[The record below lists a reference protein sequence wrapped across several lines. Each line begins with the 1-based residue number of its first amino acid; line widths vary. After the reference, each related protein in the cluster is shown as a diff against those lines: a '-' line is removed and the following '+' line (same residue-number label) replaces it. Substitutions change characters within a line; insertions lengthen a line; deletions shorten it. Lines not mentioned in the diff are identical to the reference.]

1 MKLKKDRFRLF
12 CLFSIIFFQVNFA
25 AEITVD
31 NQISTKT
38 DNIKQQV
45 STDINYGKIP
55 LYFIPNKGQVSS
67 EARFYAKTHN
77 YTLWMTGKGLV
88 FDRLWKVSNEKV
100 ITNPESGTREDYKQS
115 TRAEAYRSDIDG
127 KMGEAS
133 KEHGEFK
140 RDVSR
145 LQFIGANE
153 KTEIIAGE
161 HTGNKVNFFIGNDQS
176 KWSDNI
182 ETSKSVVY
190 KEIYNGIDLTIYGT
204 ESQIE
209 YDWIVRP
216 GASPASIVFRYENAE
231 STEIDSTGDLVVH
244 NISGDLVH
252 KKPLSYQVI
261 DGKRIDVDVDFKK
274 YTDGSYGFNVSQ
286 YSADYVLIIDPLIA
300 AYSTYLG
307 GSNVD
312 EAADIAVDS
321 SGAAYIAGCTFSVDF
336 PVVNQYQGR
345 QGALDLFVTKLSPS
359 GNTILYST
367 YIGGSLDDF
376 CDGIAIDSNGAAYVT
391 GGTYST
397 DFPLVNQYQGNQPD
411 IDAFVFKLSPS
422 GNSLSYSTYLGGISI
437 ERGRDIAVD
446 SSGSAYVTGETI
458 SADFPLVNQYQG
470 NMGDYDAFVTKL
482 SPSGNSLLYST
493 HLGGSSLE
501 IAWGIA
507 VDSSGSAYVTGVT
520 RSADFPLENEYQGTL
535 NFVDAFVTKLSPSGN
550 TLVFSTYLGGS
561 SFDGGLGIATDSSNA
576 VYITG
581 YTSSADFPLVNEYQ
595 GYQGSM
601 DAFVAKFSP
610 SGSILLYSTCFGGS
624 GQEGPIGGIAV
635 DSSGAAYV
643 VGWTTSSDLP
653 LVGQYQGYNGGNDA
667 FLFNLSPQGDDL
679 QYSTYIGGSWRDDGC
694 GIAVDSSGA
703 AYVTGFTFSPDFPLV
718 NQYQGKSGSDDA
730 FIVKLIWQNPNTAP
744 VAVINA
750 DRFGGVAP
758 VMINFDGTSS
768 YDKDGTIVNWRW
780 NFGDGS
786 SSTDAIT
793 SHEYTI
799 PGEFT
804 VTLQVRDNDGIWS
817 PITGEKILIL
827 ENMESLTCNMTVNPV
842 MFKANGRETGTV
854 STALS
859 VNGNVIF
866 TDMGLTFSASS
877 GAVMG
882 DRQFDKNSGV
892 LAETLSS
899 GSPGS
904 FSVYTM
910 LDGQSVCQTTVQYT
924 WPIAPNDLQVTVHED
939 RGLLEG
945 VLYAS
950 LTWTDNPEDIYPTA
964 GFNVYKS
971 ITGGAWTL
979 VTSLPANAR
988 SYTIENLPS
997 REEIRVGVSKID
1009 TEGDES
1015 DMIIQT
1021 IENN

>member
-25 AEITVD
+25 AEKTVD

-77 YTLWMTGKGLV
+77 YTLWMTGKELV

-115 TRAEAYRSDIDG
+115 TRVEAHRSDING
-127 KMGEAS
+127 KMDETS
-133 KEHGEFK
+133 KEHGKFV

-190 KEIYNGIDLTIYGT
+190 KDIYNGIDLAIYGT

-216 GASPASIVFRYENAE
+216 GASPASIVFRYENVE
-231 STEIDSTGDLVVH
+231 STEIDSKGDLVVH
-244 NISGDLVH
+244 TISGDLVH

-261 DGKRIDVDVDFKK
+261 DGKRIDVDVNFKQ
-274 YTDGSYGFNVSQ
+274 YADGSYGFDVSQ
-286 YSADYVLIIDPLIA
+286 YRADYVLVIDPLIA
-300 AYSTYLG
+300 VYSTCLG
-307 GSNVD
+307 GSNAD
-312 EAADIAVDS
+312 EGFGIAVDS
-321 SGAAYIAGCTFSVDF
+321 SGAAYIAGHTFSVDF
-336 PVVNQYQGR
+336 PVVNQYQGD
-345 QGALDLFVTKLSPS
+345 QGALDVFVTKLFPS

-367 YIGGSLDDF
+367 YIGGSSNDN
-376 CDGIAIDSNGAAYVT
+376 CEEIAIDSNGAAYVT
-391 GGTYST
+391 GYTNST
-397 DFPLVNQYQGNQPD
+397 DFPLVNQYQGDQPD
-411 IDAFVFKLSPS
+411 IDVFVFKLSPS

-446 SSGSAYVTGETI
+446 SSGSAYVTGDTI

-535 NFVDAFVTKLSPSGN
+535 NFVDAFVTKFSPSGN

-561 SFDGGLGIATDSSNA
+561 SYDGGLGIATDSSNA

-595 GYQGSM
+595 GFQGLM
-601 DAFVAKFSP
+601 DSFVAKFSP
-610 SGSILLYSTCFGGS
+610 SGSTLLYSTCLGGNS
-624 GQEGPIGGIAV
+624 QEAPTGGIAV

-653 LVGQYQGYNGGNDA
+653 LVGQYQGYNGNIDA
-667 FLFNLSPQGDDL
+667 FLFKLSPQGDDL
-679 QYSTYIGGSWRDDGC
+679 LYSTYIGGSWRDDGC

-703 AYVTGFTFSPDFPLV
+703 VYVTGFTFSPDFPLV
-718 NQYQGKSGSDDA
+718 NQYQGKSGSEDA
-730 FIVKLIWQNPNTAP
+730 FIIKLIWQNPNTAP

-750 DRFGGVAP
+750 DRFGGIAP
-758 VMINFDGTSS
+758 VMINFDGSYS
-768 YDKDGTIVNWRW
+768 YDKDGTIVEWRW

-786 SSTDAIT
+786 SSTGEIT
-793 SHEYTI
+793 SHEYAI
-799 PGEFT
+799 PGEYT

-817 PITGEKILIL
+817 PIKEEKILIL
-827 ENMESLTCNMTVNPV
+827 ENRESLTCNMTVNPV

-866 TDMGLTFSASS
+866 LDMGLTFSASS
-877 GAVMG
+877 GVMMG
-882 DRQFDKNSGV
+882 DRQFDKYSGAY
-892 LAETLSS
+892 AETLSS

-904 FSVYTM
+904 FSLYTM
-910 LDGQSVCQTTVQYT
+910 LDGLSVCQTTVQYT
-924 WPIAPNDLQVTVHED
+924 WPLAPNNLQVTIKED

-950 LTWTDNPEDIYPTA
+950 LTWTDNPSDIYPTA

-979 VTSLPANAR
+979 VTSLPASAR
-988 SYTIENLPS
+988 SYTIESLPS
-997 REEIRVGVSKID
+997 RVEIRVGVSKID

-1015 DMIIQT
+1015 EMIIQT
-1021 IENN
+1021 IQSN